1 VTAVLVCAAIL
12 SLRVYQT
19 PQPAKVAVQGRP
31 VLAVPASADDELT
44 LASPVSTR
52 VFNTRSLRSITESA
66 QTHRKGTPPRYVL
79 DSVPVS
85 YETTFK
91 F

>member
-1 VTAVLVCAAIL
+1 
-12 SLRVYQT
+12 
-19 PQPAKVAVQGRP
+19 
-31 VLAVPASADDELT
+31 
-44 LASPVSTR
+44 
-52 VFNTRSLRSITESA
+52 VFNTRSLRNITESA
-66 QTHRKGTPPRYVL
+66 KTHRNGTPPRYVL